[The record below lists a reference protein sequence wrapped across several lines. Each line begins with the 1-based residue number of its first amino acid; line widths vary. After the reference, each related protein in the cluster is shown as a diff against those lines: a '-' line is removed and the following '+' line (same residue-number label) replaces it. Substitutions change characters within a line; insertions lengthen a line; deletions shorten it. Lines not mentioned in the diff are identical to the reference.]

1 MPNIFCFILFY
12 WIVYD
17 PLCLLL
23 QNGKKLLRQSNLI
36 SRMYTKHACTSFTV
50 ITCYRVLS
58 KVVRLCIRIRI
69 HNYIY
74 DVR

>member
-1 MPNIFCFILFY
+1 MHNIFCFILFY
-12 WIVYD
+12 WIAYD

-36 SRMYTKHACTSFTV
+36 SRMYTKHVCTSFTSL
-50 ITCYRVLS
+50 YE